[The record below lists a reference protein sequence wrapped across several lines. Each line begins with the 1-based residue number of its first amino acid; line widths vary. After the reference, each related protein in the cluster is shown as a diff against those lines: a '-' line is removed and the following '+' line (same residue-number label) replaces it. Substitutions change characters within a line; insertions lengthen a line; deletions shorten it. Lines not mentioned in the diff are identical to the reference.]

1 VHPPVPLAMRLPYSM
16 LSAAAIGMMPRWT
29 RLALRLPYLPVTEAT
44 AVRASGSI
52 ITKAIRWAM
61 RP

>member
-1 VHPPVPLAMRLPYSM
+1 M

-61 RP
+61 RPPTSA